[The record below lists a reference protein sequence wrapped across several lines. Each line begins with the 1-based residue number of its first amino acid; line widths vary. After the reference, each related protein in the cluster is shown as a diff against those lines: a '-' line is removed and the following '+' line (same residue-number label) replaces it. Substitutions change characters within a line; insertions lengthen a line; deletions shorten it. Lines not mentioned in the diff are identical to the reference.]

1 VKTFLLTIT
10 VSDSIMKDNGTLTVN
25 VLNVNESPQF
35 TKTFYSITV
44 PEISVSVSNLQ
55 EYIPISRTFRLAC

>member
-10 VSDSIMKDNGTLTVN
+10 MSDSIMEDNGTLTVN
-25 VLNVNESPQF
+25 VLNVNESSQF

-44 PEISVSVSNLQ
+44 PEVSVSLSNLQ
-55 EYIPISRTFRLAC
+55 E

>member
-10 VSDSIMKDNGTLTVN
+10 MSDSIMEDNGTLTVN

-44 PEISVSVSNLQ
+44 PEVSVSLSNLQ
-55 EYIPISRTFRLAC
+55 E